1 MQNEKNKTFTNRYHW
16 YHSPNQVYVIYEL
29 YFSWLDTETGIGG
42 VVLNVGKHGT
52 YRVQLCLV
60 LEKSEFFEQQGCNA
74 LLICHMTMSMLFF
87 CETCFQI
94 NQHLHCDL
102 HFWWCFFKSLLWALH
117 RLDKIKVIFLLV
129 IVLTILNIL

>member
-1 MQNEKNKTFTNRYHW
+1 MCKMKKTKHLQIGIIGIIRQNKVCYLWALFFMIRYRNRYW
-16 YHSPNQVYVIYEL
+16 RSCSKCWEAWNIPCPIVPCPRKIRI
-29 YFSWLDTETGIGG
+29 F
-42 VVLNVGKHGT
+42 LNNKD
-52 YRVQLCLV
+52 
-60 LEKSEFFEQQGCNA
+60 A

-102 HFWWCFFKSLLWALH
+102 HCQWCFFKSLLWALH